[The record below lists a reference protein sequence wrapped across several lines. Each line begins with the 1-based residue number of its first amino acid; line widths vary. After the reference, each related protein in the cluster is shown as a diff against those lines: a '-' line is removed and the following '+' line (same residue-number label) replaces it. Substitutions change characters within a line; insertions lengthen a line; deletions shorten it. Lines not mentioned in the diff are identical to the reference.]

1 MPNDP
6 DDLLIA
12 YVREALLARERGE
25 VVDVAKLCAA
35 DPELAPA
42 VAEVLGLRGGLR
54 DGARAAERT
63 DRDLGRVL
71 GGRYRLTA
79 RLGRGAMG
87 AVFAAH
93 DRELDREV
101 AVKLFDT
108 LGVPS
113 ASDEERF
120 EREAKALAALDH
132 RGVVAIFD
140 RGRSEDGTRFLVME
154 RLRGAS
160 LAGLLRCAADSPP
173 PESDFGSWLAVAL
186 DAPEPPACESNWLRS
201 AARWCAQVAD
211 GLAAAHAIGILH
223 RDVKPS
229 NVFVTQ
235 DGDAVLLDFGIA
247 ARDGDPALTAGD
259 STLGTPWYM
268 APEQVDRA
276 RRTGP
281 AIDVYGLSATLY
293 HLVTGRAPYDGDA
306 LAVLAALPHVDPV
319 PASRAR
325 RDLPR
330 DLGAIVERGM
340 ERDPSRRY
348 LDARELGDELTA
360 FLAHRRVRARP
371 IGGMRRTLRL
381 ARRHPARTSA
391 FAASMLALVL
401 LGVAWPLWR
410 ESRAQE
416 LAVERDD
423 LLRTMPALIAID
435 GQSDAP
441 LVHELAPGGAALGAL
456 DRLLAIDPGDLPHRL
471 WRAVLRLDRSERDL
485 ARQDLDELVARAGSS
500 AFTRALAQRYLALGS
515 ATATTD
521 GDGTPLPAPV
531 TDFDRFLAAFDEL
544 RNRHRDGAAQ
554 RADDHLAACA
564 DRYLPAR
571 DLRLIALVE
580 RGDVEQRRECFQAAA
595 DLALELE
602 GRYGH
607 PTARTLAMRG
617 AALLAL
623 RRVEEARG
631 LLEAADRLRPDR
643 HGTLH
648 NLGMCY
654 RRLGRLDD
662 AIAALERA
670 HALRPTVWN
679 TPYMLALAHKDRGDW
694 NRANAVADALDAVE
708 IPAAHAWR
716 RPELRATIALRFA
729 IDTRA
734 NDATAAR
741 AAAQEAQRHFEA
753 AAALAPAARANDLRI
768 RARSAASF
776 AGVRPAAALPD
787 FLLALR
793 REPDDPYQISNLASL
808 LPDAGI
814 EASAVANLRAW
825 LRALSIALAEGDPA
839 LQSRERDT
847 DSRERKR

>member
-1 MPNDP
+1 MANDP

-12 YVREALLARERGE
+12 YVRDALLARECGE
-25 VVDVAKLCAA
+25 AVDVAALCAA

-42 VAEVLGLRGGLR
+42 VAEVLGLSGGLR

-93 DRELDREV
+93 DAELDREV
-101 AVKLFDT
+101 AIKLFDM

-113 ASDEERF
+113 ASDELRF

-160 LAGLLRCAADSPP
+160 LAALAQRAVESPP
-173 PESDFGSWLAVAL
+173 PGDDFARWLGDALGSGS
-186 DAPEPPACESNWLRS
+186 PPRSETTWLRA
-201 AARWCAQVAD
+201 AARWCAQIAD
-211 GLAAAHAIGILH
+211 GLAAAHALGILH

-268 APEQVDRA
+268 APEQVDRKKSA
-276 RRTGP
+276 GP
-281 AIDVYGLSATLY
+281 AIDVYGLCATLY
-293 HLVTGRAPYDGDA
+293 HLVTGQAPYAGDA

-319 PASRAR
+319 PASRVR

-340 ERDPSRRY
+340 ERDPALRY
-348 LDARELGDELTA
+348 RDARELGDDLAA
-360 FLAHRRVRARP
+360 FLAHRPVRARP
-371 IGGMRRTLRL
+371 LGRTQRALRI

-391 FAASMLALVL
+391 IAVSLLALVL
-401 LGVAWPLWR
+401 FGVALPLWR
-410 ESRAQE
+410 ESRARE
-416 LAVERDD
+416 LAVERNE

-456 DRLLAIDPGDLPHRL
+456 DRLLEIDPDDLPHRL

-485 ARQDLDELVARAGSS
+485 ARQDLDELVARASTS
-500 AFTRALAQRYLALGS
+500 AYARALAQRYLARGT

-521 GDGTPLPAPV
+521 GDGAPLPTPV

-595 DLALELE
+595 DLALQLE
-602 GRYGH
+602 GHYGH

-623 RRVEEARG
+623 RRVDEARE

-662 AIAALERA
+662 AIEALDRA

-729 IDTRA
+729 IETRA
-734 NDATAAR
+734 KDSTAAR
-741 AAAQEAQRHFEA
+741 AAAQEAQRSFEA
-753 AAALAPAARANDLRI
+753 AAALAPASRANDLI
-768 RARSAASF
+768 VRARSAASF
-776 AGVRPAAALPD
+776 AGIRPAAAVAD

-808 LPDAGI
+808 LPDTELEAG
-814 EASAVANLRAW
+814 AVQNLRAW

-839 LQSRERDT
+839 FQMRERET